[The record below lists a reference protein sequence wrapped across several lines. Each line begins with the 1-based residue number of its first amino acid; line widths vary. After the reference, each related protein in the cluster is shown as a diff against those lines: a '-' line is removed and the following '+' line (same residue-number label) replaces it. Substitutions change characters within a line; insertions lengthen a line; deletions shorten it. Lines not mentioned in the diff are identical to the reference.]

1 MSAALGTAW
10 PEQVG
15 LTARANFRLLCT
27 APAQWLAIGSASA
40 LHGVHALPSTETALL
55 TWVEV
60 SDALGVL
67 TLSGKWVTDL
77 LASACAL
84 DTHLS
89 VFPVDR
95 CRCTRFA
102 GLAAIIERRAIDMFD
117 CYVPASYSSYTQT
130 YLRDAASNLG
140 VSLE

>member
-1 MSAALGTAW
+1 
-10 PEQVG
+10 VD
-15 LTARANFRLLCT
+15 
-27 APAQWLAIGSASA
+27 
-40 LHGVHALPSTETALL
+40 VHDTIYTLPSTETELL
-55 TWVEV
+55 ACVEV
-60 SDALGVL
+60 SDAFSVL
-67 TLSGKWVTDL
+67 TLRGKWVTDL

-84 DTHLS
+84 DTHIS

-102 GLAAIIERRAIDMFD
+102 GLAAIVERRAIDMFD

-140 VSLE
+140 VNLE